1 MASSSVK
8 IEPIDSNTPESDS
21 DENLESDGSHPSQS
35 NRSKDGK
42 SKWTKEEDS
51 ALKFLVEA
59 HGENWET
66 VAKFMKER
74 TEVQCQQRWT
84 KVVNPNLIK
93 GPWTKEEDD
102 KVVELVNKYGPKK
115 WTLIARHLKG
125 RIGKQCRERWHNHLN
140 PNIKKTAWT
149 PEEDDVIYQAHRQWG
164 NQWAKIAKLLPGRTD
179 NAIKNHWN
187 STMRRKYENKE
198 VVRKIKSNQ
207 SAPAAVAVPNERRY
221 TDWTNID
228 NSNDSN
234 EIAISTSKGD
244 FLIKAV
250 QSTTIA
256 NDFMLGQNFPPANLP
271 NQYLA
276 SPEQKRP
283 TKPIQSMPNIL
294 RKRRRDD
301 HDYVYEP
308 DYMMRAP
315 IDEPIIRSRETK
327 PEITSPTVTPIKPL
341 PFSPSQFLN
350 SPANQFDANIHTSS
364 TPVRKDVKST
374 SLLCTPI
381 PKHPRETG
389 EKKDDEI
396 YNNEDEASTP
406 IRIKKPLNGPK
417 TPTPFK
423 IALAELDKRRAE
435 SYVPP
440 SPGRIAEDITEIM
453 VKEQELS
460 SSESNANDSSR
471 NDAKENQQPTLTS
484 SWENSDM
491 SYLAETPSKSLVS
504 DSGVIFS
511 PPSFI
516 KDVLSD
522 SDLLLDAGLHPPH
535 SPKPKIQILDPKWE
549 KYACGKTKDQLF
561 MTQQAHMCLKKT
573 TLQPRSLNFYK

>member
-1 MASSSVK
+1 MASSSIK
-8 IEPIDSNTPESDS
+8 TEPNLPASDYSDENDS
-21 DENLESDGSHPSQS
+21 DESHPSQS

-42 SKWTKEEDS
+42 GKWTKDEDTS
-51 ALKFLVEA
+51 LKFLVEA
-59 HGENWET
+59 HGENWEQI
-66 VAKFMKER
+66 AKLMPDR

-93 GPWTKEEDD
+93 GPWTKEEDE
-102 KVVELVNKYGPKK
+102 KVVELVEKYGPKK

-198 VVRKIKSNQ
+198 LSRKIHKGNKSALSS
-207 SAPAAVAVPNERRY
+207 SAPVSIKQERQI
-221 TDWTNID
+221 TEWTAME

-234 EIAISTSKGD
+234 EIAISTTRGD

-256 NDFMLGQNFPPANLP
+256 NDFMLGQNFPPANVP

-283 TKPIQSMPNIL
+283 QNKATTPNIL

-301 HDYVYEP
+301 HDYIYDP

-315 IDEPIIRSRETK
+315 LDEPHRPNRDMAAS
-327 PEITSPTVTPIKPL
+327 PPTVTPIKPL

-350 SPANQFDANIHTSS
+350 SPANQFDENVHMSSTPMRQSKLSATLNTPIPKGMKLDDGDS
-364 TPVRKDVKST
+364 TPVRNT
-374 SLLCTPI
+374 
-381 PKHPRETG
+381 
-389 EKKDDEI
+389 KKG
-396 YNNEDEASTP
+396 NA
-406 IRIKKPLNGPK
+406 PK

-440 SPGRIAEDITEIM
+440 SPGRIAQDISEIM
-453 VKEQELS
+453 DKEQELTT
-460 SSESNANDSSR
+460 SEKE
-471 NDAKENQQPTLTS
+471 AKENQHPGTTAWDQ
-484 SWENSDM
+484 SDM
-491 SYLAETPSKSLVS
+491 SYMVETPSKSLVS

-522 SDLLLDAGLHPPH
+522 SDLLLDAAGLHAPH
-535 SPKPKIQILDPKWE
+535 SPKPKVQILDPKWE
-549 KYACGKTKDQLF
+549 KYACGTKFCYNNYLEVEF
-561 MTQQAHMCLKKT
+561 
-573 TLQPRSLNFYK
+573 